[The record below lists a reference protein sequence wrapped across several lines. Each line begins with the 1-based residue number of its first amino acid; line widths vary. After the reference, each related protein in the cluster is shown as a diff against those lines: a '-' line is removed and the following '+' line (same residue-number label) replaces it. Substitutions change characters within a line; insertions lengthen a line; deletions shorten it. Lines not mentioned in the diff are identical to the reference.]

1 MTEMNKV
8 YFYRIYTHPNDMPD
22 DSLYSR
28 VYMVVLEDLESEV
41 LRLTDNGHT
50 IIKVELAGM

>member
-1 MTEMNKV
+1 
-8 YFYRIYTHPNDMPD
+8 MPD

-28 VYMVVLEDLESEV
+28 VYMVVLEDLETEV

-50 IIKVELAGM
+50 IIKVELTGM

>member
-1 MTEMNKV
+1 MYRV

-28 VYMVVLEDLESEV
+28 VYMAVLEDLEAEV

-50 IIKVELAGM
+50 IIKVEWVGM

>member
-1 MTEMNKV
+1 MNKV
-8 YFYRIYTHPNDMPD
+8 HFYRIYTHPNDMPD

-28 VYMVVLEDLESEV
+28 VYMVVLEDLETEV

-50 IIKVELAGM
+50 IIKVELTGM